1 MTSQAKKTWAQILH
15 QLPTAA
21 VVTVIFASG
30 GWKGSVDGAL
40 ERHDCEIVE
49 IHAMNMVQDEKD
61 TELEERI
68 IELEAVARE
77 RWLQIQS
84 LQANQGDIR
93 EMVSEIY
100 HMMLEDRQ

>member
-1 MTSQAKKTWAQILH
+1 MSPQAKKAWAQVLH

-30 GWKGSVDGAL
+30 GWKGSVEGAI

-49 IHAMNMVQDEKD
+49 LHAANMLQDEKD
-61 TELEERI
+61 EALETRI
-68 IELEAVARE
+68 VELEAIARE